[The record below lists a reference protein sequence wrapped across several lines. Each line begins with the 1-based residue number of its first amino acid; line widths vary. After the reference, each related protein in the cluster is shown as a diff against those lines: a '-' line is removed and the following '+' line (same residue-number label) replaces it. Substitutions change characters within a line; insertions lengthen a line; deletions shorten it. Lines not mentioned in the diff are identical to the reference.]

1 MKKVILAISGVLV
14 ATAAGIG
21 MISLIK
27 KKQEYRH
34 Y

>member
-1 MKKVILAISGVLV
+1 MKKVILAISGVLA

-21 MISLIK
+21 IVSLIK
-27 KKQEYRH
+27 KKQEHRH